1 MKKCYF
7 LITVLLAVSL
17 FPAGARAELRA
28 GAAKVDVTPRTLPVI
43 RNGGFLEASDNKV
56 VDPLHARCLVL
67 DDRVTRLAIVVV
79 DSCMLPR
86 NLCDEVKRAA
96 SGKTGIPFD
105 HILISAT
112 HCHSAPSSMSYCLG
126 SRVDP
131 RYRAFLPGKLV
142 EVIVAANTALQPA
155 RAAWGRVDAA
165 EFTACRRWS
174 FLKGNELADPF
185 GNKTVRANM
194 HPGHGNANAV
204 GPTGPADPWLSF
216 LSVQTADGSPL
227 SVLANF
233 SMHYFG
239 GHPGVSADY
248 AGLFSESLAKRLA
261 PDDTAF
267 VGIMSQGTSGDSW
280 WGDYSRD
287 KRRAWSMQEY
297 TGQLVDMVAKRL
309 TKLEHTVDV
318 PLGMAEARPEFFR
331 RTPGDDRLKWARDML
346 AKMDGQRPRNRPE
359 VYAEQ
364 AVWIHENPVEEVPL
378 QAIRV
383 GGLGITA
390 IPCEVYAL
398 TGLKLKSAS
407 PLPLTFNIS
416 LANGASGYIPPPEQ
430 HALGGYTTWPART
443 AGLEVNAE
451 PRIVETCTRLLEKA
465 SGQTGEKYIEPM
477 SSYAKAVMLSKPLA
491 FWRLGEQAGSTAAD
505 ATGNGHDASFKPG
518 VAFHLPGYR
527 HPTAEE
533 DHASRSAHF
542 AGGRVDANVPRSD
555 TFTVEFW
562 LWNGAVKSPQ
572 GRDSFVAELAGLHL
586 QILGVTNVKEPVLTI
601 VPGRA
606 GRAVVPP
613 RKWHHVAVV
622 GRPGNCQLWVNG
634 VKHLD
639 EKWELNRNE
648 SSPQMKLVFGG
659 SDRGLIDFGGKLDE
673 IAFFNRTLAKAEIQ
687 KHFEAANPSNQKKQA
702 SGSVEVKPLS
712 PAESMAV
719 THVAEGFEL
728 QLVVDEPLVRD
739 PVAFDWGPDGEL
751 WVAEMADYPMGMDN
765 KGKYGGRVRLVT
777 DSDGDGRYD
786 KSTVFL
792 DGLSFPAGVM
802 PWRKGVLVAA
812 APMLLYAEDTD
823 SDGRADI
830 RQTLFEGFHEG
841 NQQLRINGLYWGLDN
856 TVHCAAGAHVMGYG
870 GANSIK
876 SLVSGKSMT
885 IHSGDFRFDPDTG
898 WIEATSGPSQFGRV
912 RDDWGN
918 WFGVQ
923 NSHPLW
929 HYVLPV
935 RYLRRNSDVTYPDSR
950 HQVRTP
956 RNPKV
961 YPNKPPQKRFHSY
974 EQSGRY
980 TSACGPSIYRDT
992 LLFGDGD
999 MTHAFTCEPFHN
1011 VVQHSV
1017 LRDSIASFEG
1027 ERANDGEKDFF
1038 ASADRWSRPVF
1049 TRTGPDGALWI
1060 ADMYRYM
1067 IEHPEWLP
1075 KNGQDELRPHF
1086 RSGEAFGRIYRIV
1099 PKAKPLRMLHKLSGR
1114 KPPELVGFLS
1124 SPNGTVRD
1132 MAHRLIVES
1141 SDGSVADQ
1149 LNQVLGQ
1156 AELPQARLH
1165 ALAALDGLGK
1175 LDANT
1180 LGQAL
1185 SDKHPYVRRLAFR
1198 LAEKFPDEGEFFAPF
1213 FDFGSVRQLNERELK
1228 VVLQQL
1234 FSAGYFSNQN
1244 IGRSLGRFISEGFSE
1259 IRFSYFEA
1267 ALLSSADAHYEQVLR
1282 ASPSGGTVFEQLMR
1296 MGIKKKQAVLSKKL
1310 DSIWQKA
1317 KSEDAFRVAKLWMS
1331 LLGQGGVGLAS
1342 LEEGGFPEQTAKL
1355 KNILKEAERVSLD
1368 SGASLRLRTAAIGAL
1383 SRGSALHDGVLTT
1396 LAKLIQPTENS
1407 AVRYDAIKAVGNMSQ
1422 LDSARMLLGAWPS
1435 LQADERAKALDMLLS
1450 RSGWQGEL
1458 LSALEARRISVNGFS
1473 AVHRDRLLKSR
1484 NKPTAERAKR
1494 IFDTVVSSD
1503 RAEALAKFLPALK
1516 LKGNAEP
1523 GRLVYTMLCAECHAP
1538 EKQLGPDLRSITD
1551 RSGEGL
1557 LASIIDPS
1565 RQVDPK
1571 YIAYTLVFKDGRAM
1585 VGIIGSESGESLQ
1598 ITVPG
1603 VGDQSINRKQ
1613 LKSLTSLDQSLMPNG
1628 LETGLTHQNIADLLE
1643 FLKTTN

>member
-465 SGQTGEKYIEPM
+465 SGQAGEKYTEPM
-477 SSYAKAVMLSKPLA
+477 SSYAKEVMSSKPLA
-491 FWRLGEQAGSTAAD
+491 FWRLGEQAGSIAAD

-527 HPTAEE
+527 NPTVEE

-542 AGGRVDANVPRSD
+542 AGGRVDVKIPRSD

-562 LWNGAVKSPQ
+562 LWNGAIKSLQ
-572 GRDSFVAELAGLHL
+572 GRDSIVAELAGLHL

-601 VPGRA
+601 VPGRV

-622 GRPGNCQLWVNG
+622 GRPGNYQLWVNG
-634 VKHLD
+634 MKHLD

-659 SDRGLIDFGGKLDE
+659 SDGELIDFGGKLDE
-673 IAFFNRTLAKAEIQ
+673 IAYYDRALT
-687 KHFEAANPSNQKKQA
+687 
-702 SGSVEVKPLS
+702 
-712 PAESMAV
+712 
-719 THVAEGFEL
+719 
-728 QLVVDEPLVRD
+728 
-739 PVAFDWGPDGEL
+739 PV
-751 WVAEMADYPMGMDN
+751 
-765 KGKYGGRVRLVT
+765 
-777 DSDGDGRYD
+777 
-786 KSTVFL
+786 
-792 DGLSFPAGVM
+792 
-802 PWRKGVLVAA
+802 
-812 APMLLYAEDTD
+812 
-823 SDGRADI
+823 
-830 RQTLFEGFHEG
+830 
-841 NQQLRINGLYWGLDN
+841 
-856 TVHCAAGAHVMGYG
+856 
-870 GANSIK
+870 
-876 SLVSGKSMT
+876 
-885 IHSGDFRFDPDTG
+885 
-898 WIEATSGPSQFGRV
+898 
-912 RDDWGN
+912 
-918 WFGVQ
+918 
-923 NSHPLW
+923 
-929 HYVLPV
+929 
-935 RYLRRNSDVTYPDSR
+935 
-950 HQVRTP
+950 
-956 RNPKV
+956 
-961 YPNKPPQKRFHSY
+961 
-974 EQSGRY
+974 
-980 TSACGPSIYRDT
+980 
-992 LLFGDGD
+992 
-999 MTHAFTCEPFHN
+999 
-1011 VVQHSV
+1011 
-1017 LRDSIASFEG
+1017 
-1027 ERANDGEKDFF
+1027 
-1038 ASADRWSRPVF
+1038 
-1049 TRTGPDGALWI
+1049 
-1060 ADMYRYM
+1060 
-1067 IEHPEWLP
+1067 
-1075 KNGQDELRPHF
+1075 
-1086 RSGEAFGRIYRIV
+1086 
-1099 PKAKPLRMLHKLSGR
+1099 
-1114 KPPELVGFLS
+1114 
-1124 SPNGTVRD
+1124 
-1132 MAHRLIVES
+1132 
-1141 SDGSVADQ
+1141 
-1149 LNQVLGQ
+1149 
-1156 AELPQARLH
+1156 
-1165 ALAALDGLGK
+1165 
-1175 LDANT
+1175 
-1180 LGQAL
+1180 
-1185 SDKHPYVRRLAFR
+1185 
-1198 LAEKFPDEGEFFAPF
+1198 
-1213 FDFGSVRQLNERELK
+1213 ELK
-1228 VVLQQL
+1228 RH
-1234 FSAGYFSNQN
+1234 
-1244 IGRSLGRFISEGFSE
+1244 I
-1259 IRFSYFEA
+1259 
-1267 ALLSSADAHYEQVLR
+1267 
-1282 ASPSGGTVFEQLMR
+1282 T
-1296 MGIKKKQAVLSKKL
+1296 
-1310 DSIWQKA
+1310 
-1317 KSEDAFRVAKLWMS
+1317 
-1331 LLGQGGVGLAS
+1331 
-1342 LEEGGFPEQTAKL
+1342 
-1355 KNILKEAERVSLD
+1355 KN
-1368 SGASLRLRTAAIGAL
+1368 
-1383 SRGSALHDGVLTT
+1383 
-1396 LAKLIQPTENS
+1396 
-1407 AVRYDAIKAVGNMSQ
+1407 
-1422 LDSARMLLGAWPS
+1422 
-1435 LQADERAKALDMLLS
+1435 
-1450 RSGWQGEL
+1450 
-1458 LSALEARRISVNGFS
+1458 
-1473 AVHRDRLLKSR
+1473 
-1484 NKPTAERAKR
+1484 
-1494 IFDTVVSSD
+1494 
-1503 RAEALAKFLPALK
+1503 
-1516 LKGNAEP
+1516 
-1523 GRLVYTMLCAECHAP
+1523 
-1538 EKQLGPDLRSITD
+1538 
-1551 RSGEGL
+1551 
-1557 LASIIDPS
+1557 
-1565 RQVDPK
+1565 
-1571 YIAYTLVFKDGRAM
+1571 
-1585 VGIIGSESGESLQ
+1585 
-1598 ITVPG
+1598 
-1603 VGDQSINRKQ
+1603 
-1613 LKSLTSLDQSLMPNG
+1613 
-1628 LETGLTHQNIADLLE
+1628 
-1643 FLKTTN
+1643 

>member
-1 MKKCYF
+1 MKKHFF
-7 LITVLLAVSL
+7 LFAALLAVGL
-17 FPAGARAELRA
+17 FPAEARAELRA
-28 GAAKVDVTPRTLPVI
+28 GAAKVDVTPLVLPVI
-43 RNGGFLEASDNKV
+43 RNGGFIEAIDNKV

-67 DDRVTRLAIVVV
+67 DDRLTRLAIVVV

-86 NLCDEVKRAA
+86 ELCDEAKRMA
-96 SGKTGIPFD
+96 STKTGIPLNR
-105 HILISAT
+105 ILISAT
-112 HCHSAPSSMSYCLG
+112 HCHSAPSSMDYCLG

-131 RYRAFLPGKLV
+131 RYRAFLPGKIV
-142 EVIVAANTALQPA
+142 EAIVAANTKLQPA
-155 RAAWGRVDAA
+155 KAAWGRVDAG

-174 FLKGNELADPF
+174 FLKGNELIDPF
-185 GNKTVRANM
+185 GNKTVSANM
-194 HPGHGNANAV
+194 HPGYGNKNAV

-216 LSVQTADGSPL
+216 LSVQSVDGKPL

-248 AGLFSESLAKRLA
+248 AGLFSESLAKRLVPGDA
-261 PDDTAF
+261 TF

-287 KRRAWSMQEY
+287 KRRTWSMQEY
-297 TGQLVDMVAKRL
+297 TDQLVDLVAKRL
-309 TKLEHTVDV
+309 AKLKHTAEV
-318 PLGMAEARPEFFR
+318 PLGMAEARPELYR
-331 RTPGDDRLKWARDML
+331 RTPDAARLKWARDML
-346 AKMDGQRPRNRPE
+346 TKMNGKRPRNRPE

-378 QAIRV
+378 QALRI
-383 GGLGITA
+383 GDLGITA

-416 LANGASGYIPPPEQ
+416 LANGASGYIPPLEQ
-430 HALGGYTTWPART
+430 HAIGGYTTWPART

-451 PRIVETCTRLLEKA
+451 SRIVEQTTRLLEQA
-465 SGQTGEKYIEPM
+465 SGWVRKKYVEPV
-477 SSYAKAVMLSKPLA
+477 SSYAKTVIDSKPTA
-491 FWRLGEQAGSTAAD
+491 FWRLGEQAGPIAAD
-505 ATGNGHDASFKPG
+505 ATGNGHHAHYEPG
-518 VAFHLPGYR
+518 VTFHLPGYR
-527 HPTAEE
+527 HPFAETN
-533 DHASRSAHF
+533 HTSRAAHLV
-542 AGGRVDANVPRSD
+542 GGRVVAKVPLSED
-555 TFTVEFW
+555 FSLEFW
-562 LWNGAVKSPQ
+562 IWNGVVKTPLIQ
-572 GRDSFVAELAGLHL
+572 GINVAEFGEFQLR
-586 QILGVTNVKEPVLTI
+586 ILDEPLLGGPHLTI
-601 VPGRA
+601 TPGRV
-606 GRAVVPP
+606 GRASLSPREWHLVTVVC
-613 RKWHHVAVV
+613 RK
-622 GRPGNCQLWVNG
+622 NNYQLWLDG
-634 VKHLD
+634 ILQLD
-639 EKWELNRNE
+639 EKRAPSRDNKQQPNL
-648 SSPQMKLVFGG
+648 KLIFGG
-659 SDRGLIDFGGKLDE
+659 WDDTSIGFSGKLDE
-673 IAFFNRTLAKAEIQ
+673 IAFFNRALAKTEIQ
-687 KHFEAANPSNQKKQA
+687 QHFGAANPSNQKQA

-712 PAESMAV
+712 PAESMAI

-728 QLVVDEPLVRD
+728 QLVVGEPLVRD
-739 PVAFDWGPDGEL
+739 PVAFDWGPNGEL

-812 APMLLYAEDTD
+812 APLLLYAEDTD

-856 TVHCAAGAHVMGYG
+856 TVHCAAGAAWGGYG

-876 SLVSGKSMT
+876 SMVSGKSVA

-935 RYLRRNSDVTYPDSR
+935 RYLRRNSDVIYPDSR
-950 HQVRTP
+950 RQVRTP

-1017 LRDSIASFEG
+1017 LRDSIATFDG
-1027 ERANDGEKDFF
+1027 KRANDGEKDFF

-1086 RSGEAFGRIYRIV
+1086 RRGEAYGRIYRIV
-1099 PKAKPLRMLHKLSGR
+1099 PKAKPLRTVPKLRRR
-1114 KPPELVGFLS
+1114 KPSELVGFLS

-1141 SDGSVADQ
+1141 NDGSVAGQ

-1156 AELPQARLH
+1156 AGLPQARLH

-1175 LDANT
+1175 LNAAT
-1180 LGQAL
+1180 LGQVL
-1185 SDKHPYVRRLAFR
+1185 PDKHPYVRRLAFR
-1198 LAEKFPDEGEFFAPF
+1198 LAEKFPDEGEYFAPF
-1213 FDFGSVRQLNERELK
+1213 FDFESVRQLSERELK

-1234 FSAGYFSNQN
+1234 LTAGFFSNKE
-1244 IGRSLGRFISEGFSE
+1244 IGKSLARFISGRFAE
-1259 IRFSYFEA
+1259 IRLPYFEA
-1267 ALLSSADAHYEQVLR
+1267 ALLSSAHTHYEHVLW
-1282 ASPSGGTVFEQLMR
+1282 ASPSRGTVFEQLIR
-1296 MGIKKKQAVLSKKL
+1296 MGIKKNQTALSKKL
-1310 DSIWQKA
+1310 DSVWQKA

-1331 LLGQGGVGLAS
+1331 VLAQAGVRLAG
-1342 LEEGGFPEQTAKL
+1342 LEEAGFPGQTARL
-1355 KNILKEAERVSLD
+1355 KTILKEAERVSLNP
-1368 SGASLRLRTAAIGAL
+1368 GASLRLRTAAIEAL
-1383 SRGSALHDGVLTT
+1383 SRGSELHDGVVLT
-1396 LAKLIQPTENS
+1396 LAKLIQPTENPG
-1407 AVRYDAIKAVGNMSQ
+1407 VRYDAITAVGNMSQ
-1422 LDSARMLLGAWPS
+1422 LDSARMLLGTWPS
-1435 LQADERAKALDMLLS
+1435 LQADERVKALDVLLS
-1450 RSGWQGEL
+1450 RSAWQVEL
-1458 LSALEARRISVNGFS
+1458 LEALESSRISVNGFS

-1484 NKPTAERAKR
+1484 NKPTADRAKG
-1494 IFDTVVSSD
+1494 IFNAVVSPD
-1503 RAEALAKFLPALK
+1503 RAEALAHFLPALK
-1516 LKGNAEP
+1516 LNGDAKE
-1523 GRLVYTMLCAECHAP
+1523 GRLVYTMLCADCHAP
-1538 EKQLGPDLRSITD
+1538 DKQLGPDLRSITD

-1571 YIAYTLVFKDGRAM
+1571 YMAYTVVLKNGRAM
-1585 VGIIGSESGESLQ
+1585 VGIIGSESGQSLL
-1598 ITVPG
+1598 IKVPG
-1603 VGDQSINRKQ
+1603 TGDQSIIRNQ

-1628 LETGLTHQNIADLLE
+1628 LEAGLTHQKIAHLIE
-1643 FLKTTN
+1643 FLKINN

>member
-1 MKKCYF
+1 MKPLLF
-7 LITVLLAVSL
+7 IAVLSIVSL
-17 FPAGARAELRA
+17 LPAEMRAELRA

-56 VDPLHARCLVL
+56 VDSLHARCLVL

-86 NLCDEVKRAA
+86 DLCDEAKRLA

-105 HILISAT
+105 RILISAT

-126 SRVDP
+126 SRDDP
-131 RYRAFLPGKLV
+131 RYRAFLPGKII
-142 EVIVAANTALQPA
+142 EAIVIANDRLQLA
-155 RAAWGRVDAA
+155 RATWGRVDAA

-174 FLKGNELADPF
+174 FLQGNELVDPF
-185 GNKTVRANM
+185 GKKTVRANM
-194 HPGHGNANAV
+194 HPGYGNNNAT

-216 LSVQTADGSPL
+216 LSVQTADGKPL

-233 SMHYFG
+233 SMHYFS

-261 PDDTAF
+261 PGDESF

-287 KRRAWSMQEY
+287 KRRAWAIQEY
-297 TGQLVDMVAKRL
+297 TGQLVDLVAKRL
-309 TKLEHTVDV
+309 AKLEHTPDV

-331 RTPGDDRLKWARDML
+331 RTPDDDRLKWARSML
-346 AKMDGQRPRNRPE
+346 AKMNGQRPRNRPE

-364 AVWIHENPVEEVPL
+364 AVWIHENPVEQVPL
-378 QAIRV
+378 QAVRI
-383 GGLGITA
+383 GDLGITA

-430 HALGGYTTWPART
+430 HAIGGYTTWPART

-451 PRIVETCTRLLEKA
+451 PRIVEETTRLLEQA
-465 SGQTGEKYIEPM
+465 SGWERKKYVEPV
-477 SSYAKAVMLSKPLA
+477 SSYAKTVIDSKPTA
-491 FWRLGEQAGSTAAD
+491 FWRLGEQAGPIAAD
-505 ATGNGHDASFKPG
+505 ATGNGHHAQYEPG
-518 VAFHLPGYR
+518 VTFHLPGHR
-527 HPTAEE
+527 HPFAETN
-533 DHASRSAHF
+533 HTSRAAHF
-542 AGGRVDANVPRSD
+542 VGGRVVAKAPLSEE
-555 TFTVEFW
+555 FSVEFW
-562 LWNGAVKSPQ
+562 LWNGVVKTPLIH
-572 GRDSFVAELAGLHL
+572 GINVAEFGKFRLR
-586 QILGVTNVKEPVLTI
+586 ILDEPLLGGPNLTI
-601 VPGRA
+601 IPGRV
-606 GRAVVPP
+606 GRASLPP
-613 RKWHHVAVV
+613 REWHLVTVV
-622 GRPGNCQLWVNG
+622 CRKNNYQLW
-634 VKHLD
+634 LD
-639 EKWELNRNE
+639 GILQLNEKRAPSRDNKQQPNL
-648 SSPQMKLVFGG
+648 KLIFGG
-659 SDRGLIDFGGKLDE
+659 WDDASIGFSGKLDE
-673 IAFFNRTLAKAEIQ
+673 IAFFNRALSKTEIQ
-687 KHFEAANPSNQKKQA
+687 KHFGAANPSNQKQA
-702 SGSVEVKPLS
+702 SGSIEVKPLS

-812 APMLLYAEDTD
+812 APLLLYAEDTN

-841 NQQLRINGLYWGLDN
+841 NQQLRINGLCWGLDN
-856 TVHCAAGAHVMGYG
+856 TGHCAAGAHVMGYG

-876 SLVSGKSMT
+876 SLVSGKSVA

-950 HQVRTP
+950 RQVRTP

-961 YPNKPPQKRFHSY
+961 YPNKAPQKRFHSY

-1099 PKAKPLRMLHKLSGR
+1099 PKAKPLRMLPKLSGR
-1114 KPPELVGFLS
+1114 KPADLVGFLS

-1175 LDANT
+1175 LDADT

-1244 IGRSLGRFISEGFSE
+1244 IGRSLARFISEGFSE
-1259 IRFSYFEA
+1259 IRFPYFEA

-1282 ASPSGGTVFEQLMR
+1282 ASSSGGTVFEQLMR

-1396 LAKLIQPTENS
+1396 LAKLIQPTENP

-1435 LQADERAKALDMLLS
+1435 LQADERAKALDVLLS
-1450 RSGWQGEL
+1450 RSAWQGEL
-1458 LSALEARRISVNGFS
+1458 LGALETRRISANGFS

-1503 RAEALAKFLPALK
+1503 RAEAFAKFLPALK
-1516 LKGNAEP
+1516 LKGDAEE
-1523 GRLVYTMLCAECHAP
+1523 GRLVYKMLCAECHAP

-1557 LASIIDPS
+1557 LASIIAPS

-1571 YIAYTLVFKDGRAM
+1571 YIAYTLVFNDGRAM

-1598 ITVPG
+1598 INVPG
-1603 VGDQSINRKQ
+1603 VGDQSINRDQ

-1628 LETGLTHQNIADLLE
+1628 LEAGLTHQNIADLVE